1 MKFKD
6 EKGSVTVEA
15 ALLMPLL
22 LTVFFSFLF
31 INNTIKESITLQNA
45 AREGARAYAMTSS
58 ISTGINRAEE
68 ELIKGGIQPDEVTI
82 TPLTI
87 SDTRGMRIE
96 KDVLLIKLGT
106 FFDSGIFTL
115 QNEMYFHKWR

>member
-1 MKFKD
+1 MRFKD

-31 INNTIKESITLQNA
+31 LNNTIKDNIIIQNA
-45 AREGARAYAMTSS
+45 AREGARAYAMTGSS
-58 ISTGINRAEE
+58 STGINRAGEE
-68 ELIKGGIQPDEVTI
+68 VLKGGIDPNEVTI

-87 SDTRGMRIE
+87 KDTRGMRVE

-106 FFDSGIFTL
+106 FFESGIFSL
-115 QNEMYFHKWR
+115 QSEMYFHKWQ